1 MRRKISYNFKTKDS
15 RNAVDKERAQFILR
29 SFRPDGSDVED
40 CDFAEA
46 LAMAME
52 NRELGEWLADERAFD
67 ASFSNALSSVELP
80 ENLRQDIIGCLAGEL
95 GDYPQAGDGQDAA
108 FIGALASVRPSPLL
122 RQEILTAMERS
133 TQVPAILPK
142 KWLFH
147 RFSMYLAAA
156 AGVTLAFILTDQKK
170 PTTLTTNG
178 PLPLDVVQAGF
189 LRTYESPLFSLDE
202 THKKNED
209 VVAHLKSRNLP
220 CPCCL
225 PPGLAKVKG
234 IGCRE
239 LVIDGK
245 SGTLICFDEREN
257 GVLHLLIFRRQDV
270 CGDLPQRE
278 HPVFAQ
284 DGHWAAAR
292 WEDHN
297 NVYLVI
303 GNTDIQKLSTI
314 F

>member
-1 MRRKISYNFKTKDS
+1 M
-15 RNAVDKERAQFILR
+15 DKERAQCILC

-40 CDFAEA
+40 CDFSEA

-52 NRELGEWLADERAFD
+52 NRELGEWLAGEREFD
-67 ASFSNALSSVELP
+67 ASFSKALSSVELP
-80 ENLRQDIIGCLAGEL
+80 ESLRQDISGCLAGERY
-95 GDYPQAGDGQDAA
+95 DFPQAADAQDAA
-108 FIGALASVRPSPLL
+108 FIGALASVQAPPSL
-122 RQEILTAMERS
+122 RQEILATMERS
-133 TQVPAILPK
+133 TRVDSTRPK

-147 RFSMYLAAA
+147 RLAMPLAAA
-156 AGVTLAFILTDQKK
+156 AGVTLAFILTDLKK
-170 PTTLTTNG
+170 STMLTTNG

-209 VVAHLKSRNLP
+209 VVAHLKSRHLP

-225 PPGLAKVKG
+225 PPGLANVKG
-234 IGCRE
+234 VGCRE
-239 LVIDGK
+239 LDIDGK
-245 SGTLICFDEREN
+245 SGALICFDEREN

-270 CGDLPQRE
+270 CGDFPPRE

-284 DGHWAAAR
+284 NGHWAEAR

-297 NVYLVI
+297 NVYILI
-303 GNTDIQKLSTI
+303 GNTEIQKLSMI